1 MASDLK
7 SLSEKLTET
16 FEKKVNEL
24 EKRLQNQINENGG
37 LISEVKS
44 YSDS

>member
-1 MASDLK
+1 MAADMK
-7 SLSEKLTET
+7 SLSENLTEK

-37 LISEVKS
+37 LINEVKS